1 MQTIKSLLHKIFG
14 MYLIWG
20 FTTLWLLGTAFAGG
34 GGGGWGTTDAGF
46 WINAETSEWVTGI
59 AWVGN
64 DGKDGI
70 IDIIKKFINYA
81 LGLLAL
87 IAFAMLLWGGYKM
100 VMSGGDEEA
109 YKEGLKILKN
119 AAIGIA
125 FISISWF
132 LVTFIFYI
140 ISIITA

>member
-46 WINAETSEWVTGI
+46 WINAETSQGI
-59 AWVGN
+59 EGVNAGTDQW
-64 DGKDGI
+64 DGI
-70 IDIIKKFINYA
+70 IGVIKKFINYA
-81 LGLLAL
+81 LWLLAL

-109 YKEGLKILKN
+109 YKEGLKMLKN

-132 LVTFIFYI
+132 LVTFIFYV
-140 ISIITA
+140 ISIITTT